1 MTKILFVLSKYYV
14 KIASDFEPPP
24 WRKNS
29 ARLRAEFGFIF
40 GGFPCGFWAKFRRE
54 PLGRAS
60 RVPHLGF
67 KKTFEFVIGAAS
79 RNRTGMG
86 CPEGF

>member
-1 MTKILFVLSKYYV
+1 MAKILFVLSKYYV

-40 GGFPCGFWAKFRRE
+40 GGFPCGFWAKFRRNTVGV
-54 PLGRAS
+54 PSARPRIGSFRAS
-60 RVPHLGF
+60 
-67 KKTFEFVIGAAS
+67 
-79 RNRTGMG
+79 
-86 CPEGF
+86 